1 MAHPQLAHSVAP
13 ELNCSPT
20 TTPFQ
25 TRAASPV
32 HHLRGHHSQFE
43 AEAAIDSMRSFIQNR
58 IIEKVDVSSVDGSAT
73 VSTSTKSQALALY
86 FVFNLGLTLFN
97 KAAMN
102 KFPYPYLMTAYHG
115 LASFIGTS
123 VLKSRG
129 YFTFSQIGGSCVTL
143 YGFSFLY
150 TINIAISNASLAM
163 VTVPYHQVVRATTP
177 VFTILI
183 YRVFFQGTYSN
194 AVYWSLVPVVFGVGL
209 ATYGDYYASTAGLL
223 LTILGAFLA
232 ALKTVATNRL
242 QTAGLHFSALELL
255 YRMSFLAVPQALAM
269 SWLAGEWD
277 ISMVSW
283 SVAKTIAFDEMIVST
298 IPSGQVG
305 CLILNGM
312 MAFGLNV
319 VSFTTNKKVGALT
332 MTVAANV
339 KQIMTIVL
347 SQILWHLDIGLI
359 NAIGIALTLAGGA
372 FYAYF
377 SMRKAVKSITPIK
390 DMEKAEE

>member
-1 MAHPQLAHSVAP
+1 MAHPQLAHNVAP

-25 TRAASPV
+25 TRAASPT
-32 HHLRGHHSQFE
+32 HHNPNHHSGFE
-43 AEAAIDSMRSFIQNR
+43 ADAAIDSMRLFIQNHTTG
-58 IIEKVDVSSVDGSAT
+58 KVDVSSVDGSAT
-73 VSTSTKSQALALY
+73 VANSAKSRALALY
-86 FVFNLGLTLFN
+86 FIFNLGLTLFN
-97 KAAMN
+97 KMAMN
-102 KFPYPYLMTAYHG
+102 KFPYPYLMTAYHA
-115 LASFIGTS
+115 LASFVGTS

-129 YFTFSQIGGSCVTL
+129 TFTTTHVGGSRVML

-183 YRVFFQGTYSN
+183 YRGFFQGTYPN
-194 AVYWSLVPVVFGVGL
+194 TVYWSLVPVVIGVGL

-269 SWLAGEWD
+269 SWLAGEMNLSKIPWFVSKTMAVD
-277 ISMVSW
+277 EMMVS
-283 SVAKTIAFDEMIVST
+283 TF
-298 IPSGQVG
+298 PSGQVG
-305 CLILNGM
+305 CFILNGM

-347 SQILWHLDIGLI
+347 SQLFWHLDIGVV
-359 NAIGIALTLAGGA
+359 NATGIALTLTGGA

-377 SMRKAVKSITPIK
+377 SMRKSLKSYAAVK
-390 DMEKAEE
+390 DMEKANE

>member
-1 MAHPQLAHSVAP
+1 MAHTQLAHTFAP

-32 HHLRGHHSQFE
+32 HENPGHHSQFE
-43 AEAAIDSMRSFIQNR
+43 AEAAIDSMKSIIQSR
-58 IIEKVDVSSVDGSAT
+58 MLQKVDVGTVDGSAT
-73 VSTSTKSQALALY
+73 VSSYAKSQALALY

-102 KFPYPYLMTAYHG
+102 QFPYPYLMTAYHG

-123 VLKSRG
+123 ILKSRG
-129 YFTFSQIGGSCVTL
+129 FFTLSQVGGSHVKL
-143 YGFSFLY
+143 YGFSLLY
-150 TINIAISNASLAM
+150 TINIAISNASLSM
-163 VTVPYHQVVRATTP
+163 VTVPFHQVVRATTP
-177 VFTILI
+177 IFTILI
-183 YRVFFQGTYSN
+183 YREFFRGTYSK
-194 AVYWSLVPVVFGVGL
+194 AIYWSLVPVLLGVCL
-209 ATYGDYYASTAGLL
+209 ATYGDYDASITGFL
-223 LTILGAFLA
+223 LTMLGAFLA

-255 YRMSFLAVPQALAM
+255 YRMSFLAVPQALVM
-269 SWLAGEWD
+269 SLIAGEMD
-277 ISMVSW
+277 ITTASW
-283 SVAKTIAFDEMIVST
+283 SVAKKFAVDEMRAPS
-298 IPSGQVG
+298 IPSGNVG

-319 VSFTTNKKVGALT
+319 ISFTSNKKVGALT

-347 SQILWHLDIGLI
+347 SEFLWHLDIGVV
-359 NAIGIALTLAGGA
+359 NAIGIALTLVGGA
-372 FYAYF
+372 LYAYF
-377 SMRKAVKSITPIK
+377 SIRKIPKSVTPVQ
-390 DMEKAEE
+390 DVEKAGE

>member
-1 MAHPQLAHSVAP
+1 MARYS
-13 ELNCSPT
+13 
-20 TTPFQ
+20 
-25 TRAASPV
+25 
-32 HHLRGHHSQFE
+32 
-43 AEAAIDSMRSFIQNR
+43 
-58 IIEKVDVSSVDGSAT
+58 
-73 VSTSTKSQALALY
+73 
-86 FVFNLGLTLFN
+86 
-97 KAAMN
+97 
-102 KFPYPYLMTAYHG
+102 
-115 LASFIGTS
+115 
-123 VLKSRG
+123 
-129 YFTFSQIGGSCVTL
+129 
-143 YGFSFLY
+143 
-150 TINIAISNASLAM
+150 AM

-194 AVYWSLVPVVFGVGL
+194 AIYWSLVPVVFGVGL

-242 QTAGLHFSALELL
+242 QTAGLHLSALELL
-255 YRMSFLAVPQALAM
+255 YRMSFLAVPQALVM
-269 SWLAGEWD
+269 SWLAGEMD
-277 ISMVSW
+277 MSKISW
-283 SVAKTIAFDEMIVST
+283 SVAKSIAVDEMMAPT

-347 SQILWHLDIGLI
+347 SQLFWHLETGMI
-359 NAIGIALTLAGGA
+359 NTTGIALTLAGGA
-372 FYAYF
+372 LYAYF
-377 SMRKAVKSITPIK
+377 SMRKVVKSVTPVE
-390 DMEKAEE
+390 DMEKAV